1 MGAGLPWLPT
11 EMCLSH
17 LPTKTGLSR
26 LPTETGLSWLP
37 TETGLSRLPTET
49 GLLAAHPDR
58 SVFGCPPSC
67 LGCPL
72 KTSLS
77 QLSLRQ
83 ASLSCRLRQ
92 AWLLTETGL
101 AAN

>member
-11 EMCLSH
+11 KMCLSRLPTETGLSR

-26 LPTETGLSWLP
+26 LPTKTGLSWLP
-37 TETGLSRLPTET
+37 TKM
-49 GLLAAHPDR
+49 LAAHPDK
-58 SVFGCPPSC
+58 SVLGCPPSC
-67 LGCPL
+67 LGCPV
-72 KTSLS
+72 KTGLS